1 MRKQERY
8 ISSERNSN
16 YNKLL
21 ALTKN
26 NNYICIN
33 NPSHA
38 SDSSTLA
45 GLFFALIS

>member
-1 MRKQERY
+1 MRNQERC
-8 ISSERNSN
+8 ISPERNNN
-16 YNKLL
+16 YNELL
-21 ALTKN
+21 ALTKHN
-26 NNYICIN
+26 SYICIN